1 MKQLKQH
8 ILIASVLLLLTSS
21 CVEHIA
27 APTSEKMVIY
37 QVFTRLFGSDNEHTI
52 YNGELSTNGVGKFD
66 DFTTTALDS
75 IKAMGMTHIWY
86 TGVIEHASIYS
97 IDTVGGIQKNHPS
110 MIKGKAGSPY
120 AIKDYYDVNAYL
132 ANNVADR
139 MGEFEALVARS
150 HQAGLGVIIDFVPNH
165 VARGYH
171 SDAAPKGVADFG
183 DNDDTT
189 VAFCANNNFYYL
201 PNEPLRPQFDTQY
214 HGIAYEEFPARVTGN
229 DVFSAQPEI
238 GDWYETIKLNYG
250 VDYLNNR
257 ENHFDPIP
265 DTWLKMKDILLYWAS
280 KGVDGFRCDMA
291 EMVPVEFWEWVIEEV
306 NREYPRLVFIAE
318 IYNPDAYDSYI
329 TQGGFDYLYDKVG
342 LYDTLKYVVQGKST
356 TLAISQSR
364 EKIARVQSHMLNFLE
379 NHDEQRI
386 AWREFAGSAQAGIP
400 MMAISTLCDNI
411 PMMVY
416 FGQEIGEVA
425 TDSTGFSGADGRT
438 SIFDFTTLHRYQA
451 WRNGGVFD
459 GARLTPQER
468 ELRNDYIAILKLA
481 NSEPLFL
488 DGAFTDLTAN
498 NPTASRAIYAFAR
511 NDSKRVALV
520 LANLSDSRCSAH
532 YQLPTAWGEI
542 NFDTTLFDSDSG
554 ANNVLLSSET
564 RCIDVLL
571 NPYQAMVVVGEIE

>member
-8 ILIASVLLLLTSS
+8 ILVASALLLLASS
-21 CVEHIA
+21 CVGHIA
-27 APTSEKMVIY
+27 TPTSEKMVIY

-52 YNGELSTNGVGKFD
+52 YNGDLSTNGVGKFD
-66 DFTTTALDS
+66 DFSTTALDS

-201 PNEPLRPQFDTQY
+201 PNEELCPQFDTQY
-214 HGIAYEEFPARVTGN
+214 HGIAYEEFPAKVTGN
-229 DVFSAQPEI
+229 DVFSAQPQI

-257 ENHFDPIP
+257 ENRFDPIP
-265 DTWLKMKDILLYWAS
+265 DTWLKMRDILLYWAE
-280 KGVDGFRCDMA
+280 KGIDGFRCDMA

-306 NREYPRLVFIAE
+306 NREYPQLVFIAE

-342 LYDTLKYVVQGKST
+342 LYDTLKYVVQGKSP

-364 EKIARVQSHMLNFLE
+364 EKIAHVQTHMLNFLE

-386 AWREFAGSAQAGIP
+386 AWHEFAGNATAGVP
-400 MMAISTLCDNI
+400 MMAISTLCDNV

-425 TDSTGFSGADGRT
+425 PDSTGFSGADGRT
-438 SIFDFTTLHRYQA
+438 SIFDFITMPRYQA
-451 WRNGGVFD
+451 WRNGGLFD
-459 GARLTPQER
+459 GANLTPQEH
-468 ELRNDYIAILKLA
+468 ELRNDYITILKLA

-488 DGAFTDLTAN
+488 NGAFTDLTAS
-498 NPTASRAIYAFAR
+498 NPTASTAIYAFAR
-511 NDSKRVALV
+511 SDSKRVALV
-520 LANLSDSRCSAH
+520 LANLSDSRCSAR

-542 NFDTTLFDSDSG
+542 SFDTLLFDSNHR
-554 ANNVLLSSET
+554 ANNMLLSSDAG
-564 RCIDVLL
+564 CIDVLL
-571 NPYQAMVVVGEIE
+571 NPYQAMVVVGTIE

>member
-8 ILIASVLLLLTSS
+8 ILMASALLLLASS
-21 CVEHIA
+21 CIGHVA
-27 APTSEKMVIY
+27 TPTSEKMVIY

-52 YNGELSTNGVGKFD
+52 YNGDLSSNGVGKFD

-120 AIKDYYDVNAYL
+120 AIKDYYDVNSYL
-132 ANNVADR
+132 ANDVKGR

-171 SDAAPKGVADFG
+171 SDATLDGVADFG
-183 DNDDTT
+183 ENDDTT
-189 VAFCANNNFYYL
+189 LAFCANNNFYYL

-214 HGIAYEEFPARVTGN
+214 NGVDYVEFPARVTGN
-229 DVFSAQPEI
+229 DVFSAQPHI

-257 ENHFDPIP
+257 ETHFEPIP

-280 KGVDGFRCDMA
+280 KGIDGFRCDMA
-291 EMVPVEFWEWVIEEV
+291 EMVPVEFWEWVIKEV
-306 NREYPRLVFIAE
+306 NTQYPHLIFIAE
-318 IYNPDAYDSYI
+318 IYNPEAYDSYI

-342 LYDTLKYVVQGKST
+342 LYDTLKYVVQGKSPA
-356 TLAISQSR
+356 LAISHSR

-386 AWREFAGSAQAGIP
+386 AWHEFTGCVQAGIP
-400 MMAISTLCDNI
+400 MMAISTLSDNI

-425 TDSTGFSGADGRT
+425 ADSTGFSGADGRT
-438 SIFDFTTLHRYQA
+438 SIFDFTTMPRYQA
-451 WRNGGVFD
+451 WRNGGLFD
-459 GARLTPQER
+459 GATLTPQER
-468 ELRNDYIAILKLA
+468 TLRNNYIALLKLA
-481 NSEPLFL
+481 NSESLFL
-488 DGAFTDLTAN
+488 DGVFTDLTAS
-498 NPTASRAIYAFAR
+498 NPTASTAIYAFAR
-511 NDSKRVALV
+511 NKDKRVALV
-520 LANLSDSRCSAH
+520 LANLSDRRCSAR
-532 YQLPTAWGEI
+532 YELPTAWGEI
-542 NFDTTLFDSDSG
+542 AFDTLLFDSDHR
-554 ANNVLLSSET
+554 ANNRLLSSDAAY
-564 RCIDVLL
+564 IDVLL
-571 NPYQAMVVVGEIE
+571 NPYQAIVVVGEIE